1 VSILLILIGEGLIFA
16 GYGVLGVGVEALNI
30 VAVAVIVVA
39 GSTVGAG
46 CASTAG
52 VALRLGAGLGLEA
65 VAGSTV
71 GAGCASTAG
80 AALQNNN
87 AQTTNTTAATI
98 TTLSFAYI
106 PPNLER

>member
-52 VALRLGAGLGLEA
+52 VAYGWGGAGTGGGGREHGWRGLCLNCRRGVTEQQWHKPQ
-65 VAGSTV
+65 TLL
-71 GAGCASTAG
+71 
-80 AALQNNN
+80 LQ
-87 AQTTNTTAATI
+87 QSQ
-98 TTLSFAYI
+98 LSLLRTFL
-106 PPNLER
+106 PT